1 VNLSILALTISC
13 KKFDFDNNS
22 TQTYQYKIIDGIV
35 TSLILC
41 LTSVNQNN
49 MAEVSSIYPAL
60 PITENSSVVQS
71 ENITP
76 QTVNSQLINSNSI
89 DSIVSDLNEDNQEN
103 ISPSN
108 NQENSQQPVPQKP
121 YSTVFKDF
129 LESWKS
135 TDDTKQKQKL
145 RNEINDTFILNT
157 GTEVTND
164 NIDMIFNKGD
174 FFVARR
180 IWDKTEGKCHD
191 HFVFVKER
199 RDESL
204 DVIHI
209 SDISPSGSKPIEDTW
224 GVTMLKENISN
235 EAISLMKFNFL
246 DLQDHADVILERAR
260 DYEVPKDEVRSFHYA
275 CSCAF
280 GAKLPV
286 YSAEQLS
293 LCREKTLLLFTKK
306 NIDLEEE
313 GIIML
318 LHSVDDDGKLNV
330 SLSYDD
336 GEVQSYSK
344 EDLFEYKDNQYNIY
358 YFPNSPIDPPTRT
371 DFVSTILNEKVR
383 QLPKQGA
390 KKIVK
395 KGVKAGIKETM
406 SSGLKGAVNAKILS
420 PQLAK
425 SIGSKA
431 AGPVIDVVMGAGEA
445 GVATYQHRTK
455 EKKYDETGGVKGFS
469 RTRANRK
476 ITKEWTSAATGTAGG
491 IGSAVVLTA
500 GAATIGQMAI
510 PIPFVGAAIGA
521 TVLSPF
527 VFLGSAVGGVASGK
541 IGGLVSSKIY
551 NKNMETKCPFCQTYK
566 KL

>member
-1 VNLSILALTISC
+1 M
-13 KKFDFDNNS
+13 
-22 TQTYQYKIIDGIV
+22 G
-35 TSLILC
+35 
-41 LTSVNQNN
+41 
-49 MAEVSSIYPAL
+49 
-60 PITENSSVVQS
+60 
-71 ENITP
+71 
-76 QTVNSQLINSNSI
+76 
-89 DSIVSDLNEDNQEN
+89 
-103 ISPSN
+103 
-108 NQENSQQPVPQKP
+108 
-121 YSTVFKDF
+121 
-129 LESWKS
+129 
-135 TDDTKQKQKL
+135 
-145 RNEINDTFILNT
+145 
-157 GTEVTND
+157 
-164 NIDMIFNKGD
+164 
-174 FFVARR
+174 
-180 IWDKTEGKCHD
+180 
-191 HFVFVKER
+191 
-199 RDESL
+199 
-204 DVIHI
+204 
-209 SDISPSGSKPIEDTW
+209 
-224 GVTMLKENISN
+224 
-235 EAISLMKFNFL
+235 
-246 DLQDHADVILERAR
+246 
-260 DYEVPKDEVRSFHYA
+260 
-275 CSCAF
+275 
-280 GAKLPV
+280 
-286 YSAEQLS
+286 
-293 LCREKTLLLFTKK
+293 CREKTLLLFTKK

-371 DFVSTILNEKVR
+371 DFVSTVLNEKVR

-500 GAATIGQMAI
+500 GAATIGQVH
-510 PIPFVGAAIGA
+510 FCNA
-521 TVLSPF
+521 TLRPDFPRV
-527 VFLGSAVGGVASGK
+527 
-541 IGGLVSSKIY
+541 Y
-551 NKNMETKCPFCQTYK
+551 NCFQLCIQC
-566 KL
+566 